1 MGLDQNT
8 TLLARPRAYI
18 DWTLYPIR
26 QLADFPVRTAQT
38 VRAELRGRSSLK
50 KELEQLQ
57 SQNLLNAARWQ
68 RVEALEAENLRL
80 RALLNSSLQVESRVS
95 IAELTQA
102 ALDPYKHLVTINRGS
117 FDGVFLKQ
125 PVLDAQGVIGQV
137 YRVSLQDAEVILISD
152 PGHAIPVQLNR
163 TGMRAL
169 AFGTGNLNRLELPF
183 IPNNADVREG
193 DLLVTSGL
201 GGGFP
206 AGYPV
211 AKIASV
217 SNDPGRSFAL
227 VTAEPTAHLDRFREV
242 LLVWSNENRERNGAS
257 SEVKP

>member
-8 TLLARPRAYI
+8 MLLVQPRAYI
-18 DWTLYPIR
+18 NWALYPVR
-26 QLADFPVRTAQT
+26 QLADLPARVSNTVRT
-38 VRAELRGRSSLK
+38 ELRGRSSLK
-50 KELEQLQ
+50 KEL
-57 SQNLLNAARWQ
+57 NLLKARMLLESARWQ
-68 RVEALEAENLRL
+68 RIEALEAENLRL
-80 RALLNSSLQVESRVS
+80 RALLNSSLQVEDRVS
-95 IAELTQA
+95 IAELTRV
-102 ALDPYKHLVTINRGS
+102 ALDPYKHLVTVNRGS
-117 FDGVFLKQ
+117 LDGVFLQQ

-152 PGHAIPVQLNR
+152 PGHAIPVQVNR

-183 IPNNADVREG
+183 IPNNADIREG

-211 AKIASV
+211 AQVDSV

-227 VTAEPTAHLDRFREV
+227 VTAQPTASLDRFREV
-242 LLVWSNENRERNGAS
+242 LLVWTNARKGDAL
-257 SEVKP
+257 